1 MNGRLHH
8 SSFRAMG
15 TACTV
20 SVTAREADRLRAR
33 QALVAA
39 STEVEACERALSR
52 FDPASD
58 LSRLNAASGEWV
70 EIDRRLERALR
81 AALRLREETAG
92 RFDPTILPALVAAGY
107 DRSFEQLAE
116 RPARAAAGWQ
126 AGAEIELTPGRARI
140 ERGAAVDLGGIGKG
154 FSAACALTAMRGRLA
169 RDARRDRRSRRR
181 HRRLGLSA
189 RPRAL
194 ADRDR
199 RPPQRRHHARRS
211 PARARRRRH
220 LRPQR
225 TALRPCGLAPPSD
238 RP

>member
-1 MNGRLHH
+1 
-8 SSFRAMG
+8 MG

-39 STEVEACERALSR
+39 SAEVEACEHALSR
-52 FDPASD
+52 FDPGSD

-81 AALRLREETAG
+81 AALRLRAETAG

-116 RPARAAAGWQ
+116 RPARTAAGWQ
-126 AGAEIELTPGRARI
+126 AGAEIELDPRPRPDRARRRRRPRRHR
-140 ERGAAVDLGGIGKG
+140 EGLLGRLRPHGD
-154 FSAACALTAMRGRLA
+154 ARRLA

-199 RPPQRRHHARRS
+199 RPPQRRHHTRRS
-211 PARARRRRH
+211 PARAGRRRH
-220 LRPQR
+220 LRSQR
-225 TALRPCGLAPPSD
+225 AALRPRAARSTT
-238 RP
+238 